1 MSWSL
6 EMTFDETDINI
17 IRSLQ
22 RDARTTFIEIAKENG
37 FSVDAI
43 IKRYKRL
50 EKRGIIRGATILLDP
65 RRIDLNCPASLQIS
79 VVAIHVTEIIKNL
92 RNQPGV
98 VFCTQSMGMENVF
111 AIVVLKDLSELNA
124 LREEIKSLRH
134 VKDVKT
140 SIWVDDVL
148 LCPENFELQG
158 IKEVA

>member
-1 MSWSL
+1 MP
-6 EMTFDETDINI
+6 FDETDINI
-17 IRSLQ
+17 IRRLQ

-43 IKRYKRL
+43 IKRYRRL
-50 EKRGIIRGATILLDP
+50 SKRGVIRGETILLDP

-79 VVAIHVTEIIKNL
+79 VEAIHVADVLKEL
-92 RNQPGV
+92 RKQPGV

-124 LREEIKSLRH
+124 LREKTKSLQH

-140 SIWVDDVL
+140 SIWVDEIL
-148 LCPENFELQG
+148 LCPENFELDG